1 MLAGHVGVVARPL
14 LQLGQALLDRR
25 FGAAVLAASAAVMVV
40 AGAMAVYGLLTPIF
54 GGPGAAAVIVLVA
67 GLLMLVV
74 GLILEQ
80 WILKPGRKPRPEDEQ
95 DLLQR
100 LIGMAQDKPLIAVGA
115 LIGAIFLAIRNPAL
129 TAVVVKA
136 FLDPKPRPSKKA

>member
-1 MLAGHVGVVARPL
+1 MRAIVRKIII
-14 LQLGQALLDRR
+14 
-25 FGAAVLAASAAVMVV
+25 AVIGMAILAASAAVMVV
-40 AGAMAVYGLLTPIF
+40 AAATAIYGLLQTYL
-54 GGPGAAAVIVLVA
+54 GGPGAAAAIVLVA
-67 GLLMLVV
+67 GLLMLGV
-74 GLILEQ
+74 GLVLER
-80 WILKPGRKPRPEDEQ
+80 WVLKPGHKPGPEDEQ

-100 LIGMAQDKPLIAVGA
+100 LIGMAQEKPLIAVGA

>member
-1 MLAGHVGVVARPL
+1 MKAILRKIIVAVI
-14 LQLGQALLDRR
+14 
-25 FGAAVLAASAAVMVV
+25 AVAMLAASAAVMVV
-40 AGAMAVYGLLTPIF
+40 AAAMAVYGELKPYF
-54 GGPGAAAVIVLVA
+54 GGPGAAAMIVLVA
-67 GLLMLVV
+67 GLVMLVV
-74 GLILEQ
+74 GLILER
-80 WILKPGRKPRPEDEQ
+80 WILKPGHKAKPEDEQ

-100 LIGMAQDKPLIAVGA
+100 LIGMAQDRPMIAVGA

>member
-1 MLAGHVGVVARPL
+1 MKAILRKIIFAIV
-14 LQLGQALLDRR
+14 
-25 FGAAVLAASAAVMVV
+25 GAAVLAASAAVMVV
-40 AGAMAVYGLLTPIF
+40 AAAMAVYGVLRPYL
-54 GGPGAAAVIVLVA
+54 GAPGAAAVIVLAA
-67 GLLMLVV
+67 GLLLLVV
-74 GLILEQ
+74 GLILER
-80 WILKPGRKPRPEDEQ
+80 WILKPGHKHRPEDEQ

-100 LIGMAQDKPLIAVGA
+100 LIGMAQDRPLIAVGA

>member
-1 MLAGHVGVVARPL
+1 MKAVLHKIIFAVI
-14 LQLGQALLDRR
+14 
-25 FGAAVLAASAAVMVV
+25 AAAMLAASAGVMVV
-40 AGAMAVYGLLTPIF
+40 AGAMAIYGLLNPYL
-54 GGPGAAAVIVLVA
+54 GGPGSAAVIVLIA
-67 GLLMLVV
+67 GLLMLAV
-74 GLILEQ
+74 GLGLEY
-80 WILKPGRKPRPEDEQ
+80 WILKPGRKVKPEDEQ

>member
-1 MLAGHVGVVARPL
+1 VRAILRKIIVAVVA
-14 LQLGQALLDRR
+14 
-25 FGAAVLAASAAVMVV
+25 AAMLAASAAVMVV
-40 AGAMAVYGLLTPIF
+40 AAAMAVYGVLRPYL

-67 GLLMLVV
+67 GLLMLIVSV
-74 GLILEQ
+74 ILEQ
-80 WILKPGRKPRPEDEQ
+80 WILKPGRHKPRPEDEQ

-100 LIGMAQDKPLIAVGA
+100 LIGMAQDKPMIAVGA

-136 FLDPKPRPSKKA
+136 FLDPKPRPSKKT

>member
-1 MLAGHVGVVARPL
+1 VKTFLRKVIIAVV
-14 LQLGQALLDRR
+14 
-25 FGAAVLAASAAVMVV
+25 GAAMLAASAAVMVV
-40 AGAMAVYGLLTPIF
+40 AAAMALYGLLRPYV
-54 GGPGAAAVIVLVA
+54 GGPGAAALIVLAA

-74 GLILEQ
+74 GLLLERR
-80 WILKPGRKPRPEDEQ
+80 LLPKGRKPTPEDEQ
-95 DLLQR
+95 DLLQK
-100 LIGMAQDKPLIAVGA
+100 LIGMAQEKPLIAVGA

>member
-1 MLAGHVGVVARPL
+1 MRAVLRKIIVAVVAV
-14 LQLGQALLDRR
+14 AM
-25 FGAAVLAASAAVMVV
+25 LAASAAVMVV
-40 AGAMAVYGLLTPIF
+40 AAAMAIYGVLRPYL

-67 GLLMLVV
+67 GLVMFAVSFS
-74 GLILEQ
+74 LER
-80 WILKPGRKPRPEDEQ
+80 WILKSGRKSSPADEQ

-136 FLDPKPRPSKKA
+136 FLDPKPRPNKKA

>member
-1 MLAGHVGVVARPL
+1 MKTL
-14 LQLGQALLDRR
+14 LRKVIIALV
-25 FGAAVLAASAAVMVV
+25 GAAMLAASAGVLVV
-40 AGAMAVYGLLTPIF
+40 ALAMALFALLRPYL
-54 GGPGAAAVIVLVA
+54 GSAGAAAAVVLA
-67 GLLMLVV
+67 AALLMGIV
-74 GLILEQ
+74 GVGMER
-80 WILKPGRKPRPEDEQ
+80 WILKPGHKRRPEDEQ

>member
-1 MLAGHVGVVARPL
+1 VKAVLRKVILAVVA
-14 LQLGQALLDRR
+14 
-25 FGAAVLAASAAVMVV
+25 AAMLAASAAVMVV
-40 AGAMAVYGLLTPIF
+40 AAALAIYGVLQPYL

-67 GLLMLVV
+67 GLLMFGVSV
-74 GLILEQ
+74 SLER
-80 WILKPGRKPRPEDEQ
+80 WILKPVGKSSPADEQ

-136 FLDPKPRPSKKA
+136 FLDPKPRPKKKA

>member
-1 MLAGHVGVVARPL
+1 LACVPEFQHQPVETRNLSDTIREATGVDVGP
-14 LQLGQALLDRR
+14 
-25 FGAAVLAASAAVMVV
+25 F
-40 AGAMAVYGLLTPIF
+40 F
-54 GGPGAAAVIVLVA
+54 
-67 GLLMLVV
+67 
-74 GLILEQ
+74 EQ
-80 WILKPGRKPRPEDEQ
+80 WILKPGRKRKPEDEQ

-100 LIGMAQDKPLIAVGA
+100 LIGMAQDRPMIAVGA

>member
-1 MLAGHVGVVARPL
+1 MKAILRKIIVAVIAAAMLG
-14 LQLGQALLDRR
+14 
-25 FGAAVLAASAAVMVV
+25 ASAAVMVV
-40 AGAMAVYGLLTPIF
+40 AAAMAIYGLIRPYL

-67 GLLMLVV
+67 GLLMLAVS
-74 GLILEQ
+74 LSLER
-80 WILKPGRKPRPEDEQ
+80 WILKPGGKPSPENDQ
-95 DLLQR
+95 DILQK

-136 FLDPKPRPSKKA
+136 FLDPKPRPTKKA

>member
-1 MLAGHVGVVARPL
+1 MRDLIRKVIIAVIGVAM
-14 LQLGQALLDRR
+14 
-25 FGAAVLAASAAVMVV
+25 LAASAAVMVV
-40 AGAMAVYGLLTPIF
+40 AAAMAVYGVLRPYL

-67 GLLMLVV
+67 GLLMLIV
-74 GLILEQ
+74 GLILER
-80 WILKPGRKPRPEDEQ
+80 WILRPGHKVKPEDEQ
-95 DLLQR
+95 DLLRR
-100 LIGMAQDKPLIAVGA
+100 LMGMAQDKPVIAVGA

>member
-1 MLAGHVGVVARPL
+1 MKAILRKIIVAVI
-14 LQLGQALLDRR
+14 
-25 FGAAVLAASAAVMVV
+25 GAAVLAASAAVMVV
-40 AGAMAVYGLLTPIF
+40 AAAMAVYGLMRPYL

-67 GLLMLVV
+67 GLLMLGV
-74 GLILEQ
+74 GLMLER
-80 WILKPGRKPRPEDEQ
+80 WILKPGRKIKPEDEH

-100 LIGMAQDKPLIAVGA
+100 LIGMAQERPMIAVGG